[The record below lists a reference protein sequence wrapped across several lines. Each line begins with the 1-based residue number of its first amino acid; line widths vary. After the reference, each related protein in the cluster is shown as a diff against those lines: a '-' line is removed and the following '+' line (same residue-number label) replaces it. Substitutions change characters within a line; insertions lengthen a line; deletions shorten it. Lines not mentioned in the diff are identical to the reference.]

1 MNDRGK
7 AKEQL
12 VNELVEMRQRIAEL
26 EASEA
31 EHIQTEYALR
41 ESEERYR
48 RIIETAN
55 EGIWILD
62 TENNTI
68 LANNRMA
75 EMLGCTVS
83 EMAGKPLCAFMDE
96 EWQSIADSYAECH
109 RQDTRRQHGFKFCR
123 KDGGELWTIVST
135 NPTFDRE
142 GRYTGTLRMITD
154 ITERKRTE
162 EALRRHSLE
171 LALLYQAS
179 QMFTSTLDLS
189 QVLVT
194 ILEEVRHL
202 LDVAACSVW
211 LIDPETDELV
221 CRQATGP
228 QSEQVRSW
236 RLAPGEGI
244 AGYVA
249 HSGESLIV
257 PDTRADRR
265 HFTEVDRQIGLA
277 LRSIL
282 TVPLRVKSGVI
293 GVLQAVDTDVGR
305 FDRADLTLV
314 ESLATTAAIAIENA
328 QLYEQAQRDAETKSR
343 LLREVNHRVK
353 NNLSAIVGLLYAA
366 QRRAGVEERAI
377 YQPMIQDLVSRVQ
390 GLATVHSLLSASEW
404 APLLL
409 SKLAAQVI
417 RSSLQTL
424 PHGKCV
430 STKMTPSPVRV
441 TPDQAHNLALLI
453 NELATNT
460 VKHALQERDKA
471 HITVHIKLDD
481 DTILFEFRDDGP
493 GYPEE
498 VLELECYGVGFDLV
512 QNVVHKNLCGEL
524 SLHNDHGALAVIR
537 FKAKV

>member
-1 MNDRGK
+1 MNNRGK
-7 AKEQL
+7 TKKQL
-12 VNELVEMRQRIAEL
+12 VNELVEMRRRIAEL

-31 EHIQTEYALR
+31 EHMQTEDALR

-48 RIIETAN
+48 RIIEAAS

-68 LANNRMA
+68 FANNRMA
-75 EMLGCTVS
+75 EMLGCTMG
-83 EMAGKPLCAFMDE
+83 EMAGQPLCAFMDE
-96 EWQSIADSYAECH
+96 EWQAIADSYAEHH
-109 RQDTRRQHGFKFCR
+109 RQGIREQHGFKFR
-123 KDGGELWTIVST
+123 RRDDSELWTIVST
-135 NPTFDRE
+135 NPIFDRE
-142 GRYTGTLRMITD
+142 WRYIGTLRTITD
-154 ITERKRTE
+154 ITERKRAE

-171 LALLYQAS
+171 LALLYRAS
-179 QMFTSTLDLS
+179 QAFTSTLDLS

-194 ILEEVRHL
+194 VLGEVRHL

-211 LIDPETDELV
+211 LIDSKTDELV
-221 CRQATGP
+221 CQQATGP
-228 QSEQVRSW
+228 QSEQVLGW

-244 AGYVA
+244 AGCVA
-249 HSGESLIV
+249 CSGESLIV
-257 PDTRADRR
+257 PDTRADGR
-265 HFTEVDRQIGLA
+265 HFKDVDRQIGLEI
-277 LRSIL
+277 RSIL
-282 TVPLRVKSGVI
+282 TVPLQVKSGVI
-293 GVLQAVDTDVGR
+293 GVLQVVDTEVGR
-305 FDRADLTLV
+305 FSKADPMLV

-328 QLYEQAQRDAETKSR
+328 QLYEQAQRDAETKSM

-353 NNLSAIVGLLYAA
+353 NNLSAIVGLLYAT

-377 YQPMIQDLVSRVQ
+377 YQSMIQDLVSRVQ

-404 APLLL
+404 TPLLL

-430 STKMTPSPVRV
+430 SAKVTPSPVQV
-441 TPDQAHNLALLI
+441 TPDQAHNLALVI

-471 HITVHIKLDD
+471 HITVHIELDD
-481 DTILFEFRDDGP
+481 GTVLFEFRDDGP

-498 VLELECYGVGFDLV
+498 VLELGCYGVGFDLV
-512 QNVVHKNLCGEL
+512 QNVVHRSLCGEL

-537 FKAKV
+537 FKAKG